1 MKCQKQPQDIFCERG
16 ILKHFINLINLSKF
30 LAILYRKQNFKGG
43 HFWQSCQ
50 TVLATLLKQ

>member
-30 LAILYRKQNFKGG
+30 LAILYRKQNFNGG
-43 HFWQSCQ
+43 HFW
-50 TVLATLLKQ
+50 